1 MSGTFLTDQE
11 GQSRLLT
18 TQPFVSPSEMTLVR
32 TRAQGNAVAQLQA
45 LPRSRG
51 AGSVG
56 RVGKAGPHAVS
67 WASRGFSFLIY
78 ATKWL
83 SPRSCL
89 WHPASAQSTGLH
101 PCVFP
106 AVTALFFD
114 QWEHTTCLGLDE
126 KLSPQASTGQH
137 LTRASWGHKKK
148 NCQKFIFRTSK

>member
-1 MSGTFLTDQE
+1 MLSL
-11 GQSRLLT
+11 SCRL
-18 TQPFVSPSEMTLVR
+18 SP
-32 TRAQGNAVAQLQA
+32 
-45 LPRSRG
+45 G
-51 AGSVG
+51 AGGLGVWGES
-56 RVGKAGPHAVS
+56 GKAGPHAVS

-78 ATKWL
+78 TTKWL

-148 NCQKFIFRTSK
+148 TVRNSSSAPVSEVWQRRKTRPKGIN